1 MKQVSVI
8 AAVAL
13 CAVLAATAAVSA
25 ESGESAACP
34 GRAALYQLKCT
45 HTPPA
50 TVSEARLRGL
60 EPAARVD
67 PG

>member
-1 MKQVSVI
+1 MKQVSVV

-25 ESGESAACP
+25 ESGESAARP
-34 GRAALYQLKCT
+34 GQATLYQMICT
-45 HTPPA
+45 HTPA
-50 TVSEARLRGL
+50 SEACVRDFG
-60 EPAARVD
+60 PAARVD

>member
-1 MKQVSVI
+1 MKQVSVV

-25 ESGESAACP
+25 ESGESAARP
-34 GRAALYQLKCT
+34 GQLYQMICT
-45 HTPPA
+45 HTPA
-50 TVSEARLRGL
+50 SEARVRDFG
-60 EPAARVD
+60 PAARVD